1 MKFVL
6 HAVNRQ
12 RWVMQVSCLILLVA
26 GFAKSSWADP
36 NSIQILN
43 CNQEALSARLTFIS
57 NAQNEIA
64 ISSFYVEPGKATDL
78 LLAALT
84 SSAER
89 GVRVR
94 LLLDARNMEL
104 KSSQLA
110 RLQQAGVSIRLF
122 HPQDKGG
129 VHWFNR
135 RLHSKLLVVDQK
147 LLIVGSRNLR
157 DKHFGLASK
166 NYIDIDLA
174 IEGSSAK
181 QAADYFDWIWNSNHV
196 QAPKLRGATQTG
208 PSAAIAFDPANFPFD
223 FAPHHHATTCCL
235 YDANFE
241 KSNRRMQ
248 QQRLAWVKSAKRSL
262 IIQTPYPAFAKK
274 TLSAIC
280 ESARSGVDVQIIT
293 NSLATT
299 DQVLPF
305 AGYKN
310 SQRRLLASGVKIYE
324 FQGPESLHAKVTLI
338 DGQAAVIGSHNFD
351 ARSDN
356 FNLEF
361 GVRVNCPEFVN
372 DVNSRLCQ
380 HKSDSKQILS
390 PRLDRTDR
398 SESRQKLIGLRAR
411 KLAVPFLRPLL

>member
-1 MKFVL
+1 M
-6 HAVNRQ
+6 
-12 RWVMQVSCLILLVA
+12 
-26 GFAKSSWADP
+26 
-36 NSIQILN
+36 
-43 CNQEALSARLTFIS
+43 
-57 NAQNEIA
+57 
-64 ISSFYVEPGKATDL
+64 
-78 LLAALT
+78 
-84 SSAER
+84 
-89 GVRVR
+89 
-94 LLLDARNMEL
+94 
-104 KSSQLA
+104 
-110 RLQQAGVSIRLF
+110 
-122 HPQDKGG
+122 
-129 VHWFNR
+129 
-135 RLHSKLLVVDQK
+135 VDQK

-166 NYIDIDLA
+166 NYIDIELA

-196 QAPKLRGATQTG
+196 RAPKLRGATQTS
-208 PSAAIAFDPANFPFD
+208 PSAAIAFNPANFPFD

-241 KSNRRMQ
+241 KSNRRLQ
-248 QQRLAWVKSAKRSL
+248 QQRIAWVKSAKRSL

-280 ESARSGVDVQIIT
+280 ESARRGVDVQIIT

-310 SQRRLLASGVKIYE
+310 SQRRLLAAGVKIYE

-361 GVRVNCPEFVN
+361 GVRVNCPEFIN
-372 DVNSRLCQ
+372 DVSSCLCQ
-380 HKSDSKQILS
+380 LKSDSKQILS
-390 PRLDRTDR
+390 PRLDRSDR
-398 SESRQKLIGLRAR
+398 KSRKKLIRLWTRQ
-411 KLAVPFLRPLL
+411 LAVPVVRPLL

>member
-6 HAVNRQ
+6 HVVNHQ
-12 RWVMQVSCLILLVA
+12 RCVMQVACLILLVT
-26 GFAKSSWADP
+26 GFAKGSCAAPDR
-36 NSIQILN
+36 IQILN
-43 CNQEALSARLTFIS
+43 CSQEALSARLAFIS
-57 NAQNEIA
+57 NAQNEIV
-64 ISSFYVEPGKATDL
+64 ISSYYVEPGKATDL
-78 LLAALT
+78 LLAALV
-84 SSAER
+84 SSADR
-89 GVRVR
+89 GVQVR
-94 LLLDARNMEL
+94 LLLDARNMGL

-110 RLQQAGVSIRLF
+110 RLHQAGVSIRLF

-147 LLIVGSRNLR
+147 LLIIGSRNLR
-157 DKHFGLASK
+157 DKHFGLDSK

-181 QAADYFDWIWNSNHV
+181 QAADYFDWIWNSNQV
-196 QAPKLRGATQTG
+196 QAPKLRGMTHTG
-208 PSAAIAFDPANFPFD
+208 PIAATALDPAHFPFD
-223 FAPHHHATTCCL
+223 FAPNHNATTCCL

-248 QQRLAWVKSAKRSL
+248 QQRIAWVKSAKRSL
-262 IIQTPYPAFAKK
+262 IIETPYPAFAKK
-274 TLSAIC
+274 TLAAIC
-280 ESARSGVDVQIIT
+280 ESARSGVNVQIIT

-299 DQVLPF
+299 DQILPF

-310 SQRRLLASGVKIYE
+310 SQRRLLAAGVKIYE

-380 HKSDSKQILS
+380 HKSHSKQILS
-390 PRLDRTDR
+390 PRLDRSDR
-398 SESRQKLIGLRAR
+398 KSRQKLIGLRAR
-411 KLAVPFLRPLL
+411 QLAVPFLRPLL

>member
-1 MKFVL
+1 
-6 HAVNRQ
+6 
-12 RWVMQVSCLILLVA
+12 
-26 GFAKSSWADP
+26 
-36 NSIQILN
+36 
-43 CNQEALSARLTFIS
+43 
-57 NAQNEIA
+57 
-64 ISSFYVEPGKATDL
+64 
-78 LLAALT
+78 
-84 SSAER
+84 
-89 GVRVR
+89 
-94 LLLDARNMEL
+94 MEL

-166 NYIDIDLA
+166 NYIDIGLA